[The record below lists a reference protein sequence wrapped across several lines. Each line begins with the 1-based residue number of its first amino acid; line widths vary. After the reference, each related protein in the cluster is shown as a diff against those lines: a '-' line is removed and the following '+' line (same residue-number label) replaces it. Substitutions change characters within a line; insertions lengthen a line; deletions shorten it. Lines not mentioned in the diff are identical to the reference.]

1 MSTSKSS
8 SAALSWRDRG
18 LICLAGVQALQSVAA
33 ATKAVMRAMVAG
45 ELKRGLEQCAR
56 ARGCTWLLDAAL
68 SRA

>member
-1 MSTSKSS
+1 MDFCIFSSVSNNIMSTSKSS

-45 ELKRGLEQCAR
+45 ER
-56 ARGCTWLLDAAL
+56 
-68 SRA
+68 